1 MLPFVRK
8 GVSPPS
14 DKFPLEFIIFLAP
27 PLDTLPFLEKGG
39 STLSDKLPFERRNI
53 CIGKNKSWDL
63 VVLPNDKKVVGYK
76 WVYTLKKCVDDK
88 VAKQ

>member
-1 MLPFVRK
+1 MRK
-8 GVSPPS
+8 GASTLS

-27 PLDTLPFLEKGG
+27 PSGMLQFVKKGG

-53 CIGKNKSWDL
+53 CIGKNKTWDL